1 MNINIADIRKD
12 YTLNGLDISEVFK
25 NPFDQFQK
33 WFDEAIDS
41 QILEPN
47 GMVLSTITETMR
59 LKSRV
64 VLLKGFDERGFTFFT
79 NYNSTKGQNIA
90 HNPTATLNFWWVA
103 LERQVR
109 IEGQIIKTSE
119 QESDQYFNSRPRG
132 SQIGAWVS
140 EQSAVI
146 ENREV
151 LTQRQAELEAQFE
164 GLAIPWPAH
173 WGGYRLIPDYI
184 EFWQGRSSRLHDRIR
199 YSLIDGKVWT
209 IERLSP

>member
-12 YTLNGLDISEVFK
+12 YTLNGLDISEVAET
-25 NPFDQFQK
+25 PFDQFKK

-79 NYNSTKGQNIA
+79 NYTSTKGQNIA
-90 HNPTATLNFWWVA
+90 HNPVASLNFWWVA

-109 IEGQIIKTSE
+109 IEGQIIKISE
-119 QESDQYFNSRPRG
+119 QESDQYFDSRPRG

-140 EQSAVI
+140 DQSAII

-151 LTQRQAELEAQFE
+151 LSDRQAKLEAQYTDKP
-164 GLAIPWPAH
+164 IPRPAH
-173 WGGYRLIPDYI
+173 WGGYRLVPDSI

-199 YSLIDGKVWT
+199 YRLVDSTWV
-209 IERLSP
+209 IERLAP

>member
-1 MNINIADIRKD
+1 MTINIADIRKD
-12 YTLNGLDISEVFK
+12 YTLNGLDKSDVSETPFK
-25 NPFDQFQK
+25 QFQK

-64 VLLKGFDERGFTFFT
+64 VLLKGFDERGFVFFT

-109 IEGQIIKTSE
+109 IEGQIVKVSE
-119 QESDQYFNSRPRG
+119 QESDQYFSSRPRG

-140 EQSAVI
+140 EQSTVI

-164 GLAIPWPAH
+164 GKAIPRPAH
-173 WGGYRLIPDYI
+173 WGGYRLVPDCI
-184 EFWQGRSSRLHDRIR
+184 EFWQGRSSRLHDRLR
-199 YSLIDGKVWT
+199 YSLTDSQIWT
-209 IERLSP
+209 IERLAP

>member
-12 YTLNGLDISEVFK
+12 YTLNGLDISEVFN

-33 WFDEAIDS
+33 WFDEAVAS

-47 GMVLSTITETMR
+47 GMVLSTITENLR

-64 VLLKGFDERGFTFFT
+64 VLLKGFDERGFVFFT

-109 IEGQIIKTSE
+109 IEGQIVKVSE

-146 ENREV
+146 ANREV

-164 GLAIPWPAH
+164 GQAIPRPAH
-173 WGGYRLIPDYI
+173 WGGYRLVPDCI

-199 YSLIDGKVWT
+199 YSLTEGQVWT

>member
-12 YTLNGLDISEVFK
+12 YTLNGLDISEVAET
-25 NPFDQFQK
+25 PFDQFKK
-33 WFDEAIDS
+33 WFDEAIAS

-79 NYNSTKGQNIA
+79 NYTSTKGQNIA
-90 HNPTATLNFWWVA
+90 HSPVASLNFWWVA

-109 IEGQIIKTSE
+109 IEGQIIKISE
-119 QESDQYFNSRPRG
+119 QESDQYFDSRPRG

-140 EQSAVI
+140 DQSAII

-151 LTQRQAELEAQFE
+151 LSDRQAELEAQFE
-164 GLAIPWPAH
+164 GRAIPRPAH
-173 WGGYRLIPDYI
+173 WGGYRLVPDSI

-199 YSLIDGKVWT
+199 YRLVDSTWV
-209 IERLSP
+209 IERLAP